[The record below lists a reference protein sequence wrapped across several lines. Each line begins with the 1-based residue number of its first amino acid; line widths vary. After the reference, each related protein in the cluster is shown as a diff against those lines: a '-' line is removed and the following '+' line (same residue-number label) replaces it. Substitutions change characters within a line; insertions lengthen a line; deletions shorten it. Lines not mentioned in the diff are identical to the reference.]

1 MPYDTFYNVPSILVS
16 CLVSCLLTH
25 TLSLSIMANRYISIL
40 SAVRKDDIDT
50 IGGKG
55 ANLGELAGKGFPV
68 PAGFVVSAEA
78 YSLFFSSLRLQK
90 ILRSLKD
97 DKKENLVRSCGVI
110 RNTITNA
117 SFPGELAESIL
128 AAHQQLIEGRAEETL
143 CAVRSSATTDDLS
156 EANFAGQHATYY
168 YVERANLLRMIQ
180 YCWASLWSKEAV
192 SYRNRYGLEHS
203 VAMAVVIQEM
213 VCSEIS
219 GIAFTADPITGADT
233 VVIEASWGMGAAIVD
248 GRVTPD
254 RYTVDC
260 TSLQVITQRIAEKSV
275 MVPSKLQS
283 GTSSRLTEVPL
294 GLQQQQTL
302 SPKLL
307 KTVASWA
314 LKAEK
319 YFGFPVSI
327 EWAFVDNNLYIL
339 QSSPIASGGRK
350 GKSPAPSLVGPGQYV
365 LFKAV
370 NNRSAEPFTPLT
382 AHLISLAASPVLR
395 SIDGHCYLDLKYIR
409 PLLPFHLSDCA
420 LIDLF
425 SPFSFNNS
433 GSLGKL
439 SFPKLVL
446 AALLWLCGYLLF
458 GVLWA
463 RSRHLP
469 KDFSERDMHL
479 CKEKK
484 ETPEKKHDLLPRLLR
499 LSLLPKIFDP
509 IGTFP
514 LWMNISSVRYVIASF
529 SLKMLL
535 QRWLP
540 ERHTEAFSLFHVDQ
554 DSFSSHGVHATLERL
569 VYKAGQFPS
578 IRNQILH
585 LPSDQVVGIL
595 KKNPNARPFLRLFK
609 GFIKQYG
616 YRAAKELE
624 LQSARWKDHPNH
636 VIRLIRERLIKET
649 NQLQRFKG
657 KGGSGD
663 KKFSTG
669 ESKDERSHLMQ
680 SIKDE
685 LETTFFWERYVH
697 LRWYLL
703 LVLARVTKRFRD
715 LGENSRSYHLLT
727 MSAVRNNLLC
737 LEKEFLHQGVL
748 KCKGDIFFLRL
759 QEIASIQQGLLAWPD
774 IEERIHQR
782 RHDLIRAT
790 RRTPARAI
798 GVDLPD
804 NRSSQP
810 TFSKRSCATLPGQI
824 ASPGSYTGRARVIMR
839 LSEASTLNYG
849 EILVAPYTDSNWTP
863 LFPTAGGAVVEV
875 GSYLSHAGIAAR
887 EYILPCI
894 VDVAGCTQC
903 IQTGDLLW
911 INGTKGEVQILES
924 CKKLEKKEA
933 VHDEE

>member
-1 MPYDTFYNVPSILVS
+1 
-16 CLVSCLLTH
+16 
-25 TLSLSIMANRYISIL
+25 MANRYISTL

-50 IGGKG
+50 VGGKG

-90 ILRSLKD
+90 NLLSLKD
-97 DKKENLVRSCGVI
+97 EKKENLVRSCGVI

-117 SFPGELAESIL
+117 IFPGELAESIL
-128 AAHQQLIEGRAEETL
+128 AAHQQLIGDRSGETL

-156 EANFAGQHATYY
+156 EASFAGQHATYY

-219 GIAFTADPITGADT
+219 GITFTADPITGADKI
-233 VVIEASWGMGAAIVD
+233 VIEASWGMGAAIVD

-254 RYTVDC
+254 RYTLDC
-260 TSLQVITQRIAEKSV
+260 KSLQVIKQRIAEKSV

-283 GTSSRLTEVPL
+283 ATSSRLTEVPP

-307 KTVASWA
+307 KTVAGWA

-327 EWAFVDNNLYIL
+327 EWAFVDNNFYIL
-339 QSSPIASGGRK
+339 QSRPIASGGRR
-350 GKSPAPSLVGPGQYV
+350 GKSPAPLVGQYV

-409 PLLPFHLSDCA
+409 PLIPFHLSDSA
-420 LIDLF
+420 LVDLF
-425 SPFSFNNS
+425 SASSVNDS
-433 GSLGKL
+433 VSHGKF
-439 SFPKLVL
+439 SFPKLAL
-446 AALLWLCGYLLF
+446 AALLWLGGYLLF
-458 GVLWA
+458 GVFWA
-463 RSRHLP
+463 RSRNLP
-469 KDFSERDMHL
+469 KDFSERDILL
-479 CKEKK
+479 CKENK
-484 ETPEKKHDLLPRLLR
+484 ETPGKKCDPLPSLLR

-514 LWMNISSVRYVIASF
+514 LWMNMSSVRHVISSF
-529 SLKMLL
+529 SLRMLI

-540 ERHTEAFSLFHVDQ
+540 ERRTKAFALFHIDQ
-554 DSFSSHGVHATLERL
+554 DSFSSNGVHATLERL

-578 IRNQILH
+578 IRDQILH
-585 LPSDQVVGIL
+585 FPSDQVVDIL
-595 KKNPNARPFLRLFK
+595 KKNPNARPFLQLFK
-609 GFIKQYG
+609 KFIEQYG

-636 VIRLIRERLIKET
+636 VIRLIRERLVKAT
-649 NQLQRFKG
+649 NQFQRFKG
-657 KGGSGD
+657 KDGSGD

-669 ESKDERSHLMQ
+669 ESAGERTHLMQ
-680 SIKDE
+680 SIKRE

-703 LVLARVTKRFRD
+703 LFFAEVTKRFRD

-727 MSAVRNNLLC
+727 MSAIRKKLLC
-737 LEKEFLHQGVL
+737 LEKEFMHQGVL

-759 QEIASIQQGLLAWPD
+759 QEIAYIQQGLLSWPD

-782 RHDLIRAT
+782 RHDLIRAA

-839 LSEASTLNYG
+839 LSEASTLNSG

-863 LFPTAGGAVVEV
+863 FFPTAGGAVVEV

-911 INGTKGEVQILES
+911 INGIKGEVQILES
-924 CKKLEKKEA
+924 CKKLEKKKS
-933 VHDEE
+933 VQGDE

>member
-16 CLVSCLLTH
+16 CLLTH
-25 TLSLSIMANRYISIL
+25 TLSIMANRYISTL

-50 IGGKG
+50 VGGKG

-90 ILRSLKD
+90 IVLSLKD
-97 DKKENLVRSCGVI
+97 EKKENLVRSCGVI

-128 AAHQQLIEGRAEETL
+128 AAHQQLIGNRSEETL
-143 CAVRSSATTDDLS
+143 CAVRSSATTDDLA
-156 EANFAGQHATYY
+156 EASFAGQHATYY

-192 SYRNRYGLEHS
+192 SYRNKYGLEHS

-233 VVIEASWGMGAAIVD
+233 IVIEASWGMGAAIVD

-254 RYTVDC
+254 RYTLDC
-260 TSLQVITQRIAEKSV
+260 KSLQVIQQRIAEKSV

-283 GTSSRLTEVPL
+283 ATSSRLTEVPL

-339 QSSPIASGGRK
+339 QSSPISSGGRK
-350 GKSPAPSLVGPGQYV
+350 GKSPAPLVGQYV

-395 SIDGHCYLDLKYIR
+395 FIDGHCYLDLKYIR

-420 LIDLF
+420 LVDLF
-425 SPFSFNNS
+425 SPSSGNDSVLYGKGTFSFS
-433 GSLGKL
+433 Q
-439 SFPKLVL
+439 FAL

-469 KDFSERDMHL
+469 KDFSEREML
-479 CKEKK
+479 FCKEKK
-484 ETPEKKHDLLPRLLR
+484 EPPEKQHDPLPRLLR

-529 SLKMLL
+529 SLRMLI

-540 ERHTEAFSLFHVDQ
+540 ERHTEACSLFHVDQ
-554 DSFSSHGVHATLERL
+554 DSFSSTGVDAILERL

-578 IRNQILH
+578 IRDHILH

-595 KKNPNARPFLRLFK
+595 KKNPNARPFLQLFK
-609 GFIKQYG
+609 RFIEQYG
-616 YRAAKELE
+616 YSAAKELE

-636 VIRLIRERLIKET
+636 VIRLIRERLVKAT
-649 NQLQRFKG
+649 NQLQRFQG
-657 KGGSGD
+657 KGRSKE
-663 KKFSTG
+663 KKFATG
-669 ESKDERSHLMQ
+669 DSADKRTYLMQ
-680 SIKDE
+680 SIKRD
-685 LETTFFWERYVH
+685 LETSFFWERYVH

-703 LVLARVTKRFRD
+703 LFLAKVTQRFRD

-727 MSAVRNNLLC
+727 MSAIRNTLLC
-737 LEKEFLHQGVL
+737 LEKEFMHQGVL
-748 KCKGDIFFLRL
+748 KCKGDIFFLRI
-759 QEIASIQQGLLAWPD
+759 QEIAYIQQGLLAWPD

-790 RRTPARAI
+790 RKTPARAI
-798 GVDLPD
+798 GLDLPD
-804 NRSSQP
+804 NSPDSSSGQP
-810 TFSKRSCATLPGQI
+810 TLSTRSCATLPGQT

-839 LSEASTLNYG
+839 LSEASTLNAG
-849 EILVAPYTDSNWTP
+849 EIVVAPYTDSNWTP
-863 LFPTAGGAVVEV
+863 LFLTAGGVVVEV
-875 GSYLSHAGIAAR
+875 GNYLSHAGTAAR

-911 INGTKGEVQILES
+911 INGEKGEVQILES
-924 CKKLEKKEA
+924 CKKLENKEA
-933 VHDEE
+933 GHEEA